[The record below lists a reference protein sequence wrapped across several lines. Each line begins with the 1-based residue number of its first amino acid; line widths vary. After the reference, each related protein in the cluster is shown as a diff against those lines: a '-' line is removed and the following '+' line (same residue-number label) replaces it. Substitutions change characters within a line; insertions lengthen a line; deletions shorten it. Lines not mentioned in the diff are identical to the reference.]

1 MGNRSQMAISK
12 FSGSPFYLSASRE
25 PTTLQLI
32 TNTPYFAFTHNIH
45 VHFYLLE
52 TCSFPAGAKAKA
64 AFSFILLSETTL
76 ERGKPTLETADM
88 HIFF

>member
-1 MGNRSQMAISK
+1 MAISK
-12 FSGSPFYLSASRE
+12 FSGSPFYLSASGE
-25 PTTLQLI
+25 PTLQLI
-32 TNTPYFAFTHNIH
+32 TNIPYFAFTHNVQ

-52 TCSFPAGAKAKA
+52 TCSIPARAKA

-76 ERGKPTLETADM
+76 ERGKPALETADM